1 MCEAQCSEAPQQPS
15 NILLKLC
22 VIELDIGF
30 GESNAEL
37 FRRKQVSPPE
47 PVLWIFSILITNV
60 SMQRPSSGRGLLSF
74 PSLPREHIL

>member
-1 MCEAQCSEAPQQPS
+1 MLRGTATAFKHFARGG
-15 NILLKLC
+15 LKLH

-47 PVLWIFSILITNV
+47 HVSWIVDIFHPDYKCQHAET
-60 SMQRPSSGRGLLSF
+60 QQWAGF
-74 PSLPREHIL
+74 A